1 MDRWK
6 YCGQRA
12 SIRGVWGRI
21 LETQEECTQEECTKC
36 LFLNTDFQE
45 SVLGLLGNIKDLLML
60 EVMTWMVV
68 LAVGE
73 SLGERRLGNVLS
85 SGPLII

>member
-1 MDRWK
+1 MDRWE
-6 YCGQRA
+6 YCGQWT

-21 LETQEECTQEECTKC
+21 LETQEECKKC

-85 SGPLII
+85 SGPLSI